1 MVDQT
6 EAQGLEGNAIFKD
19 AVDKHHFFVSRL
31 AGGLGLA
38 GNGSGEHPGEELK
51 KTCGHKKIKFQ
62 KLQTQIY
69 EIQFRLELFATGPPS
84 LTSPSELIRAEKGHI
99 K

>member
-19 AVDKHHFFVSRL
+19 TVDKHHFFVSRL

-51 KTCGHKKIKFQ
+51 KTCGHKKI
-62 KLQTQIY
+62 QISNFNS
-69 EIQFRLELFATGPPS
+69 QGRGG
-84 LTSPSELIRAEKGHI
+84 K
-99 K
+99 